1 MMLCLALVTEVT
13 GGCTAGTCAGN
24 SSGKSRWSP
33 PHLSV
38 GVLKD

>member
-24 SSGKSRWSP
+24 SSGWSP

-38 GVLKD
+38 GLLKD